1 MSFEYPLFL
10 IIPFVYLIMKY
21 FFTAADDRIIFPNAS
36 FFTKSKERFSIL
48 EFLIILFLSAA
59 LASPVKSKIITNTY
73 KKGYN
78 IVIDLDTSGSMAEY
92 NKIDAAKAVSL
103 DFAKKRK
110 NDALGLVVFGNIA
123 YIASPLTFDKKTFS
137 DILSR
142 IYVSIAGG
150 KTAIYDALFLSSNL
164 FKNTDGQKI
173 IILLTDG
180 MDNASITPLDIVIK
194 KLKKEHIKV
203 FTIGIGGD
211 ADINVLKKI
220 ALSTGGKFYIATSL
234 NDLKKIYN
242 DINRLTKSNIKSNI
256 RILKE
261 YYFQYPL
268 LIALLLF
275 IFYLYQYRKSI
286 WNF

>member
-1 MSFEYPLFL
+1 
-10 IIPFVYLIMKY
+10 
-21 FFTAADDRIIFPNAS
+21 
-36 FFTKSKERFSIL
+36 
-48 EFLIILFLSAA
+48 
-59 LASPVKSKIITNTY
+59 
-73 KKGYN
+73 
-78 IVIDLDTSGSMAEY
+78 
-92 NKIDAAKAVSL
+92 
-103 DFAKKRK
+103 
-110 NDALGLVVFGNIA
+110 
-123 YIASPLTFDKKTFS
+123 
-137 DILSR
+137 
-142 IYVSIAGG
+142 
-150 KTAIYDALFLSSNL
+150 
-164 FKNTDGQKI
+164 
-173 IILLTDG
+173 

>member
-1 MSFEYPLFL
+1 MSFEYPYFL
-10 IIPFVYLIMKY
+10 LIPLVYLIIKY
-21 FFTAADDRIIFPNAS
+21 FFTAEDDRIIFPNAS
-36 FFTKSKERFSIL
+36 FFTKSKNRISLLELGIVLLLSI
-48 EFLIILFLSAA
+48 S
-59 LASPVKSKIITNTY
+59 LASPVKSKIITDTY

-78 IVIDLDTSGSMAEY
+78 IVIDLDTSGSMAEF

-123 YIASPLTFDKKTFS
+123 YIASPLTFDKKTFL
-137 DILSR
+137 DILRR

-150 KTAIYDALFLSSNL
+150 KTAIYDALFLSTHL
-164 FKNTDGQKI
+164 FKNAKGEKI

-180 MDNASITPLDIVIK
+180 MDNMSITPLDVVIK

-203 FTIGIGGD
+203 FSVTIGGD
-211 ADINVLKKI
+211 ADLRVLKRISKE
-220 ALSTGGKFYIATSL
+220 TGGKFYIASSL
-234 NDLKKIYN
+234 EDLKKTYK
-242 DINRLTKSNIKSNI
+242 DIDKLTKSNIKSNI
-256 RILKE
+256 QILNQ

-268 LIALLLF
+268 FLALILF
-275 IFYLYQYRKSI
+275 LIYLYQYRKNI